1 MDKCGDVDPAPLKPS
16 AFDSREAPST
26 QCLACPV
33 LLPIAFAKAHNAT
46 SLPFS
51 MYLLKSFQFKDF
63 FSFLFF
69 FMVHG
74 STWLCIVNVFIIWLK
89 YSLFH
94 YLHKM
99 GLNYPNLSCISS
111 IVFSV
116 RCKDDSVA
124 LGSENM
130 GITGSLV
137 PEVEALLTDS
147 VELLVMDE
155 ASLAGSMTLRL
166 VIVERQR
173 GL

>member
-1 MDKCGDVDPAPLKPS
+1 M
-16 AFDSREAPST
+16 
-26 QCLACPV
+26 
-33 LLPIAFAKAHNAT
+33 N
-46 SLPFS
+46 
-51 MYLLKSFQFKDF
+51 
-63 FSFLFF
+63 
-69 FMVHG
+69 
-74 STWLCIVNVFIIWLK
+74 
-89 YSLFH
+89 
-94 YLHKM
+94 LHKM

-137 PEVEALLTDS
+137 SEVEALLTES
-147 VELLVMDE
+147 VEVLALDE
-155 ASLAGSMTLRL
+155 LSLAGSTTLRL